1 MSVTYKRLFTMIT
14 EEQAESRFQAVMC
27 DLFAD
32 AFLLWGKSNG
42 MVSPRTAIIEAAGFK
57 GHILLTAAMDIWMA
71 YEEAC
76 ILRKKNPYPEIGFA
90 TVLREYGWKRPER
103 GDA

>member
-1 MSVTYKRLFTMIT
+1 MTTDEK
-14 EEQAESRFQAVMC
+14 AEAWFQATMC

-42 MVSPRTAIIEAAGFK
+42 MVSPRIAIMEAAGFK
-57 GHILLTAAMDIWMA
+57 GHVLLTAAMDIWMA
-71 YEEAC
+71 YEQAC
-76 ILRKKNPYPEIGFA
+76 ILRKKHPYPEVGFA
-90 TVLREYGWKRPER
+90 TVLGEYGWKRPER